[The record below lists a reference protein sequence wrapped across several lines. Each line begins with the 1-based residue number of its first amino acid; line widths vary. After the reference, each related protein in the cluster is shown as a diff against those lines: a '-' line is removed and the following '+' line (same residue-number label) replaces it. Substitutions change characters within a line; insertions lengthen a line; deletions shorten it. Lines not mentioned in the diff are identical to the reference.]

1 MKLKII
7 ADFKPGKQRPD
18 IGCENGILSTTAR
31 TSVYDE
37 QKYKDIAKLAVPGKV
52 NV

>member
-1 MKLKII
+1 LKII
-7 ADFKPGKQRPD
+7 ADFKPGKRRPD

-31 TSVYDE
+31 TTIYDKR
-37 QKYKDIAKLAVPGKV
+37 KYKCIAKLAVPGKV